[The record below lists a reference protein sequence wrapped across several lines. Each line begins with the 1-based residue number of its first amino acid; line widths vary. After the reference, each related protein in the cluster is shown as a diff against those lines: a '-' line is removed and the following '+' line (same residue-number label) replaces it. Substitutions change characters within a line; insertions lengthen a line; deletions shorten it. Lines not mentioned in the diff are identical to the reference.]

1 MKKAVIYSRVSTDEQ
16 ANEGKSIE
24 VQIDVCRKWA
34 KENRYSVL
42 GVYPEPGKSAT
53 TLKGRTALQEAIA
66 QCQDEKIDVLLVM
79 DTDRLARNPSDHF
92 LIKGSLMKGGTRI
105 VAVNQPMIDDTV
117 EGNFM
122 ETIMA
127 GVNAF
132 QSQITG
138 RKVKKT
144 LEKKCQ
150 MGDWPGWAPLGYANI
165 NEGTEDKPI
174 RVIKVDPESGKYIT
188 LLFKLFSTDKYSIDE
203 LKDLL
208 YTKGL
213 RSKSG
218 KKVARSLL
226 YHYLKNPFYIGQF
239 KFKGEIYNGN
249 HEPLTTKT
257 IFELCQKII
266 ERNNH
271 NACRRRKY
279 KWLLTGLVYC
289 HDCGSR
295 LYCSHNH
302 RKKMAYYH
310 GSYPLGCREYIPLE
324 DLENQVAELLKSI
337 KFSDKFKEKIHEKAK
352 DLVLQTRENRET
364 ELEGLRNKVKA
375 LESKRNI
382 LEDNLLDGTIDKDS
396 FKRKHSEINFEIQNL
411 ENDEANIENQRGFD
425 VELVSEVLSLDTN
438 LYETYQKAVFEA
450 KRHYLSIFFE
460 RIEVYDKK
468 IRKVTYAPLFQKLLE
483 AEKVTV
489 SSNWLPG

>member
-1 MKKAVIYSRVSTDEQ
+1 
-16 ANEGKSIE
+16 
-24 VQIDVCRKWA
+24 
-34 KENRYSVL
+34 
-42 GVYPEPGKSAT
+42 
-53 TLKGRTALQEAIA
+53 
-66 QCQDEKIDVLLVM
+66 
-79 DTDRLARNPSDHF
+79 
-92 LIKGSLMKGGTRI
+92 MKGGTRI

-144 LEKKCQ
+144 LEKKCEL
-150 MGDWPGWAPLGYANI
+150 GEWPGWAPLGYVNV
-165 NEGTEDKPI
+165 NEGSEDKPH
-174 RVIKVDPESGKYIT
+174 RVIKIDDERGKHVT
-188 LLFKLFSTDKYSIDE
+188 RLFRLFSTDKYSIDE
-203 LKDLL
+203 LGELL
-208 YTKGL
+208 YQEGF

-218 KKVARSLL
+218 KKVARSIL
-226 YHYLKNPFYIGQF
+226 YHTLKNPFYIGLF

-249 HEPLTTKT
+249 HEPLIGKTT
-257 IFELCQKII
+257 FELCQKII

-279 KWLLTGLVYC
+279 KWLLAGLAYC

-295 LYCSHNH
+295 FYCSHNH

-324 DLENQVAELLKSI
+324 DLENQVADMLKTI

-352 DLVLQTRENRET
+352 ELVLHTREYRET
-364 ELEGLRNKVKA
+364 ELDGLRNKVKA
-375 LESKRNI
+375 LETKRNI
-382 LEDNLLDGTIDKDS
+382 LEDNLLDGTIDKET
-396 FKRKHSEINFEIQNL
+396 FKRKHHELNFEIQNL
-411 ENDEANIENQRGFD
+411 ENDMANIENQSGFD
-425 VELVSEVLSLDTN
+425 ADLVSEVLDLDTN

-468 IRKVTYAPLFQKLLE
+468 IQKVTYAPLFQKLLD

-489 SSNWLPG
+489 STNWLPKPRHLILKDFPKILEVFQNASFIGELRERWLLIKKLQQGQLLTVKA